1 MCLKM
6 PALDSSGWV
15 GWRDCATKEKE
26 FRDRDNNIEVIGW
39 GGRWRWI
46 EVEEVEEV
54 IGETNGGEK
63 KLKNYLNKIK

>member
-26 FRDRDNNIEVIGW
+26 FRDKDNNIEVIGW
-39 GGRWRWI
+39 GG
-46 EVEEVEEV
+46 
-54 IGETNGGEK
+54 GGGG
-63 KLKNYLNKIK
+63 